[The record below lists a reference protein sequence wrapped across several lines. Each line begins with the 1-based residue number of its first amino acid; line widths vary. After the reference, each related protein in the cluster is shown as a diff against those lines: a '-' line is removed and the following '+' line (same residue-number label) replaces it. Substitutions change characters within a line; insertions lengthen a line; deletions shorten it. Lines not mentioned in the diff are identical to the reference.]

1 MKTLKIYLQTV
12 PETVLQIMT
21 KASLKEEALDKLAL
35 SWLQLADINGEVA
48 KEKTH
53 PKSCCCF

>member
-1 MKTLKIYLQTV
+1 MKTLKIYLQTAL
-12 PETVLQIMT
+12 ETVLQIMT
-21 KASLKEEALDKLAL
+21 KASLKEEVLDKCAL
-35 SWLQLADINGEVA
+35 SRLQLADINGEVA